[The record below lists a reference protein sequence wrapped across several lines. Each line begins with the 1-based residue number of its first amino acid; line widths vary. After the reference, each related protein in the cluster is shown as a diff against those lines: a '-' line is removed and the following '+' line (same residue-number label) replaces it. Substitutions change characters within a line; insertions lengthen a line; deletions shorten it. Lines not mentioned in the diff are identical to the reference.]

1 MTLMGQICEYKT
13 KAIDFIGSLPV
24 QTFLYFFFVIIF
36 QLLAYTVREP
46 LELYFSNRIQAD
58 FIREPFDSSHN
69 CFNDIRRQADI
80 YEWGNA
86 SSRRSS
92 AAATAQPMGGEGNKT
107 CNDHGWPDGEGGFGR
122 RVRAVIR

>member
-58 FIREPFDSSHN
+58 FIRKPFDSSHN

-80 YEWGNA
+80 YEWGNNVLWPGLFA
-86 SSRRSS
+86 DMGPCNGVSS
-92 AAATAQPMGGEGNKT
+92 ARTE
-107 CNDHGWPDGEGGFGR
+107 
-122 RVRAVIR
+122 